1 MATRDWRADKRRCGL
16 RKASQS
22 RLSRRLRY
30 NPPMEEL
37 RQRLAN
43 LAEHVAGIMVRL

>member
-1 MATRDWRADKRRCGL
+1 MLAQTAAAYGII
-16 RKASQS
+16 S
-22 RLSRRLRY
+22 
-30 NPPMEEL
+30 PMEEL